1 MDDRVWPR
9 ESAQTTR
16 RLNLARLQ
24 DDLRRLLQAAAEEG
38 AWMTVR
44 HILAAIESLQVDGV
58 GRTTAQAA
66 PPLDASG
73 AAEADLDSPPVH
85 PRLTPRQLEIA
96 RRVSLGLTDREIAGE
111 LFLSTR
117 TVEGHVTRLLGK
129 LGFSSRNQIAGWMNG
144 HPDELSRYAS

>member
-1 MDDRVWPR
+1 MDDTGWPR
-9 ESAQTTR
+9 ESARTTR
-16 RLNLARLQ
+16 RGNLVRLQ

-38 AWMTVR
+38 AWIAVR
-44 HILAAIESLQVDGV
+44 HILAAIESLQVDG
-58 GRTTAQAA
+58 GGGAPAPGDRAA
-66 PPLDASG
+66 REVP
-73 AAEADLDSPPVH
+73 AAEADPDSHPVH

-129 LGFSSRNQIAGWMNG
+129 LGFSSRSQIAGWMSG
-144 HPDELSRYAS
+144 HADDLSRYAS